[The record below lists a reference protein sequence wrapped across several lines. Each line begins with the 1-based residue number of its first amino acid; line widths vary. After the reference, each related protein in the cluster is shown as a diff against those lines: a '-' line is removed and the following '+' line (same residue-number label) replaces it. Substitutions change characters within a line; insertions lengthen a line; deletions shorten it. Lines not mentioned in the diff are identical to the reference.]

1 METFGCRACHPFG
14 FRPRIGVRGMLLI
27 AGMTRPAGQ
36 TGDTYFR
43 TNDDVEFA
51 DIGETPAGQCVAYIH
66 QPQAKIQY
74 HHEFVGSR

>member
-1 METFGCRACHPFG
+1 MTANGRDGKHI
-14 FRPRIGVRGMLLI
+14 PRSPGH
-27 AGMTRPAGQ
+27 
-36 TGDTYFR
+36 FR